1 MVRIH
6 IKHHVSSMRNLN
18 ENYGSEVRMQHGF
31 LVADKQPGMTSHD
44 VVSVARRSLET
55 RKVGHSG
62 TLDPMAT
69 GILVLGFNN
78 GTRLLQYITDGDK
91 DYRAT
96 IVLGSATVTD
106 DSQGEVINS
115 TDASHITDEQ
125 IKDEI
130 AKMRGTILQRPSSVS
145 AVKIDGE
152 RAYNRVRS
160 GEDVVLPAREVT
172 ISSLEVPQ
180 IRRMGS
186 AIEVDIHVT
195 CSAGTFIRAIAR
207 DCGDGLGVG
216 GHLNSLRRTRIAG
229 FGLDQ
234 AITLDQLKSK
244 DFETLDLADVART
257 TFVAREIAMDEKIEL
272 SFGRA
277 LAANPD
283 GKIYA
288 GIDSSN
294 QLIALLQNVDGKA
307 KPIAVFAAAN

>member
-1 MVRIH
+1 
-6 IKHHVSSMRNLN
+6 
-18 ENYGSEVRMQHGF
+18 MQHGF
-31 LVADKQPGMTSHD
+31 LVVDKQPGMTSHD

-55 RKVGHSG
+55 RKVGHAG

-91 DYRAT
+91 DYLAT

-106 DSQGEVINS
+106 DSQGEVVTS
-115 TDASHITDEQ
+115 TDASHISDEQ

-145 AVKIDGE
+145 AIKIDGE

-172 ISSLEVPQ
+172 ISSLEILQ

-207 DCGDGLGVG
+207 DCGAALGVG

-229 FGLDQ
+229 FGLER

-244 DFETLDLADVART
+244 DFETLDIADVARS
-257 TFVAREIAMDEKIEL
+257 TFAVREIALDEKIEL

-283 GKIYA
+283 NSIYA

-307 KPIAVFAAAN
+307 KPIAVFAPAN